1 MGEMNGRRKDYLC
14 SSLSSS
20 AVTLPLPVTP
30 AHVTLN
36 LLNSSDVLY
45 VLLPVSAV

>member
-1 MGEMNGRRKDYLC
+1 MDVAKTTFVL
-14 SSLSSS
+14 LF
-20 AVTLPLPVTP
+20 LPLPVTP